1 MSITKK
7 LNPEEETM
15 RFIILLM
22 SVLLIAAC
30 ETTSKDSSPVVHK
43 GVDGWTTSGENIWNT
58 INGYTY
64 NKLPEAKSYLVSPA
78 KYKNYR
84 LELEFKPDAQVNSGV
99 FVNCDTNTDIG
110 SKFCFEANI
119 SDNHKK
125 PEFRTGSIVRHAPPP
140 ADKKVTTIDK
150 WNKMVMTASNGEL
163 VLEINDITTAKV
175 KTDKH
180 PEGYIGLQRFK
191 NGRIIFRNVKIT
203 EL

>member
-1 MSITKK
+1 
-7 LNPEEETM
+7 M
-15 RFIILLM
+15 RFITLL
-22 SVLLIAAC
+22 VLALFITAC
-30 ETTSKDSSPVVHK
+30 ETTSNTPKESEPIVFQ
-43 GVDGWTTSGENIWNT
+43 GVDDWTTSGEDIWNT

-99 FVNCDTNTDIG
+99 FVNCDTNTEIG
-110 SKFCFEANI
+110 SKFCYEANI

-140 ADKKVTTIDK
+140 ADIKVSTIGK
-150 WNKMVMTASNGEL
+150 WNKMVMTSSNGEL
-163 VLEINDITTAKV
+163 VLEINGITTAKV
-175 KTDKH
+175 KTEKH

-191 NGRIIFRNVKIT
+191 NGRIVFRNIKIT
-203 EL
+203 KL